1 MMTILL
7 RQEKLP
13 EKLKITNTYNYKKNK
28 IILNKLNNTLPELI
42 ARNINLMERLKNKIK
57 VSSFMNNSEHK
68 NQKYLNYFV
77 ISSGKRVNDVKT
89 GLGLKRVM
97 RKGTNYLTPI
107 CKHINNDVIIKNGDF
122 LIKEKKLINENTEQE
137 THNKINELIK
147 DINHIIKPNN
157 IEENPINNKVVR
169 SVSDDELLKIN
180 NIIYHQLCNDEKQI
194 NDKINFYVNKLN
206 TVAETKPREFHS
218 IAHNTYLNSNI
229 KMINYIKP
237 KPVAIKDQESANLLR
252 IRKHLMQNVTNG
264 AKKSNKNNDKTI
276 DDDYEKMNVRN
287 YMNKKP
293 TNSTANNNDILN
305 VLKNLANQNEHL
317 ADKAGKNLKKI
328 NSLIDIKLPYCSNY
342 YRTIKYWKKLQN
354 NKNAKNN
361 SMDNLYSSQKLVEM
375 GFKRDNTLDEIKLI
389 KNEISNITDAKIF
402 QKCRE
407 IEKQK
412 NRLFFDKKNE
422 KEK

>member
-13 EKLKITNTYNYKKNK
+13 EKLKLTNYYNYKKNK
-28 IILNKLNNTLPELI
+28 IILNKLSNSLPELI
-42 ARNINLMERLKNKIK
+42 SRNINLIERLKNKIK

-77 ISSGKRVNDVKT
+77 VSSGKRVNDLKT
-89 GLGLKRVM
+89 GLGLRRVM
-97 RKGTNYLTPI
+97 KKGTNYLAPI

-137 THNKINELIK
+137 THIKINELIK

-157 IEENPINNKVVR
+157 IEENPITNKVVR

-180 NIIYHQLCNDEKQI
+180 NIINQELCNDEKEI
-194 NDKINFYVNKLN
+194 NDKINFYMNKLN
-206 TVAETKPREFHS
+206 TVAETNPREFHRV
-218 IAHNTYLNSNI
+218 AHNTYLNSNI

-252 IRKHLMQNVTNG
+252 IRKHLMQNAAN
-264 AKKSNKNNDKTI
+264 ASKKNNKNNNKTI
-276 DDDYEKMNVRN
+276 EDDYEKINVRN
-287 YMNKKP
+287 YMNKKV
-293 TNSTANNNDILN
+293 TNSTAYNNDILN
-305 VLKNLANQNEHL
+305 ILKNLSNQNQYL

-342 YRTIKYWKKLQN
+342 YRTIKYWKKLQK
-354 NKNAKNN
+354 NKTAKDN
-361 SMDNLYSSQKLVEM
+361 SMDNLYSSQKLVEL

-412 NRLFFDKKNE
+412 NRIFFDKKNDLE
-422 KEK
+422 K

>member
-1 MMTILL
+1 VL
-7 RQEKLP
+7 
-13 EKLKITNTYNYKKNK
+13 
-28 IILNKLNNTLPELI
+28 
-42 ARNINLMERLKNKIK
+42 
-57 VSSFMNNSEHK
+57 
-68 NQKYLNYFV
+68 
-77 ISSGKRVNDVKT
+77 SSGKRVSDLKT
-89 GLGLKRVM
+89 GLGLRRVM
-97 RKGTNYLTPI
+97 KKGSSYLAPV

-137 THNKINELIK
+137 THIKINELIK
-147 DINHIIKPNN
+147 DINHIIKPNPV
-157 IEENPINNKVVR
+157 EENPIVNKVVR

-180 NIIYHQLCNDEKQI
+180 NIIYHELYNDEKKI
-194 NDKINFYVNKLN
+194 NDKINLYVSKLN
-206 TVAETKPREFHS
+206 TVAETNPREFHR

-252 IRKHLMQNVTNG
+252 IRKHLMQNVTN
-264 AKKSNKNNDKTI
+264 ANKKNNKNNYKTI
-276 DDDYEKMNVRN
+276 DEDYEKTNVRN
-287 YMNKKP
+287 YMNKKL
-293 TNSTANNNDILN
+293 TNSTAYNNDILN
-305 VLKNLANQNEHL
+305 VLKNLANQNENL

-342 YRTIKYWKKLQN
+342 YRTIKYWKKLQ
-354 NKNAKNN
+354 KNRSAKDN

-389 KNEISNITDAKIF
+389 KNEISNITDAKIY

-422 KEK
+422 LEK

>member
-28 IILNKLNNTLPELI
+28 IIINKLNNSLPELMS
-42 ARNINLMERLKNKIK
+42 RNINLIERLRNKIK

-77 ISSGKRVNDVKT
+77 ISSGKRVNDLKT

-97 RKGTNYLTPI
+97 KKGTSYLAPI

-157 IEENPINNKVVR
+157 IEESPITNKVVR
-169 SVSDDELLKIN
+169 SVSGDELVKIN
-180 NIIYHQLCNDEKQI
+180 NIIYHELSNDEKKI
-194 NDKINFYVNKLN
+194 NDKINFYVSKLN
-206 TVAETKPREFHS
+206 TVAETKPREFHK

-237 KPVAIKDQESANLLR
+237 KPVAIKDQEGANLLR
-252 IRKHLMQNVTNG
+252 IRKHLIQNATNSS
-264 AKKSNKNNDKTI
+264 KKSNKNRTVEN
-276 DDDYEKMNVRN
+276 DYEKTNVRN

-293 TNSTANNNDILN
+293 TNSTAYNNDILN

-317 ADKAGKNLKKI
+317 ADKASKNLKKV

-354 NKNAKNN
+354 NKSAKNN
-361 SMDNLYSSQKLVEM
+361 SMDNLYSSQKLVEI

-389 KNEISNITDAKIF
+389 KNEINNISDAKIF

-412 NRLFFDKKNE
+412 NHLFFDKKNE
-422 KEK
+422 HEK

>member
-28 IILNKLNNTLPELI
+28 IILNKLNNSLPELI
-42 ARNINLMERLKNKIK
+42 SRNENLIERLKNKIK

-68 NQKYLNYFV
+68 NQKYLNYFL
-77 ISSGKRVNDVKT
+77 ISSGKRVSDLKT
-89 GLGLKRVM
+89 GLGLRRVM
-97 RKGTNYLTPI
+97 KKGTSYLAPI

-147 DINHIIKPNN
+147 DIYHLIKPNN
-157 IEENPINNKVVR
+157 VEENPITNKLIR

-180 NIIYHQLCNDEKQI
+180 NIINHELSNDEKQI
-194 NDKINFYVNKLN
+194 NDTINFYVNKLN
-206 TVAETKPREFHS
+206 TIAETNPREFHR

-252 IRKHLMQNVTNG
+252 IRKHLMQNAAN
-264 AKKSNKNNDKTI
+264 ASKKNNKNNNKTI
-276 DDDYEKMNVRN
+276 EDDYEKINVRN
-287 YMNKKP
+287 YMNKKL
-293 TNSTANNNDILN
+293 TNSTAYNNDILN
-305 VLKNLANQNEHL
+305 ILKNLANQNEYL

-328 NSLIDIKLPYCSNY
+328 NSLIDIKLPFCSNY
-342 YRTIKYWKKLQN
+342 YRTIKYWNKLRN
-354 NKNAKNN
+354 NRIAKNN
-361 SMDNLYSSQKLVEM
+361 SMDNYYSSQKLVEM
-375 GFKRDNTLDEIKLI
+375 GFKRNNTLDEIKLI
-389 KNEISNITDAKIF
+389 KNEISNITDAKIY

-422 KEK
+422 NEN

>member
-28 IILNKLNNTLPELI
+28 IIINKLNNSLPELMS
-42 ARNINLMERLKNKIK
+42 RNINLIERLRNKIK

-77 ISSGKRVNDVKT
+77 ISSGKRVNDLKT

-97 RKGTNYLTPI
+97 KKGTSYLAPI

-157 IEENPINNKVVR
+157 IEESPITNKVVR
-169 SVSDDELLKIN
+169 SVSGDELVKIN
-180 NIIYHQLCNDEKQI
+180 NIIYHELSNDEKKI
-194 NDKINFYVNKLN
+194 NDKINFYVSKLN
-206 TVAETKPREFHS
+206 TVAETKPREFHK

-237 KPVAIKDQESANLLR
+237 KPVAIKDQEGANLLR
-252 IRKHLMQNVTNG
+252 IRKHLIQNATNSS
-264 AKKSNKNNDKTI
+264 KKSNKNRTVEDE
-276 DDDYEKMNVRN
+276 YEKTNVRN

-293 TNSTANNNDILN
+293 TNSTAYNNDILN

-317 ADKAGKNLKKI
+317 ADKASKNLKKV

-354 NKNAKNN
+354 NKSAKNN
-361 SMDNLYSSQKLVEM
+361 SMDNLYSSQKLVEI

-389 KNEISNITDAKIF
+389 KNEINNISDAKIF

-412 NRLFFDKKNE
+412 NHLFFDKKNE
-422 KEK
+422 HEK

>member
-1 MMTILL
+1 MTILL